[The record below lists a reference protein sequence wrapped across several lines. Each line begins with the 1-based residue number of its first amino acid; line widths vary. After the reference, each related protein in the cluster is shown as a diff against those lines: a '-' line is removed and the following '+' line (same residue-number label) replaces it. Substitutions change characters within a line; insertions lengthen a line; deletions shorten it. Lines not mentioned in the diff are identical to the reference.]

1 MEKFLNIFPNQRYF
15 SYRHFLFLKQVLQCI
30 GHEIVFSPV
39 VRCMKNENLFG
50 SGEMGMNMFC
60 STPEP

>member
-1 MEKFLNIFPNQRYF
+1 
-15 SYRHFLFLKQVLQCI
+15 LFLKQVLQCI

-60 STPEP
+60 STLEP